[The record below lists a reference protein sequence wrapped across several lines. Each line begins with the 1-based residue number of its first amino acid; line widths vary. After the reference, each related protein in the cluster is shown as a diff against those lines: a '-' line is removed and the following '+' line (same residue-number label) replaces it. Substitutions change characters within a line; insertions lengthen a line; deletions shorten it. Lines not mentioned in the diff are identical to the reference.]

1 MPSIL
6 ILQKEA
12 KEGKKDKDSDKE
24 DEDAGKWGKIERKMN
39 PFSSNRIP
47 VNKDNKYCRKKGSK
61 PMYET
66 HHCFSGS
73 FVTNWWVY
81 CGSWADDTKFKHCLH
96 TD

>member
-1 MPSIL
+1 MSSIL

-47 VNKDNKYCRKKGSK
+47 VNKDNKYYRKKGSK

-66 HHCFSGS
+66 HHWFFLLLCNKLMSLL
-73 FVTNWWVY
+73 WLM
-81 CGSWADDTKFKHCLH
+81 SWRHKV
-96 TD
+96 

>member
-39 PFSSNRIP
+39 PFSSKRIP
-47 VNKDNKYCRKKGSK
+47 VNKDNKYCRTKGSK
-61 PMYET
+61 HMYET
-66 HHCFSGS
+66 YNCFSCS
-73 FVTNWWVY
+73 FVTN
-81 CGSWADDTKFKHCLH
+81 
-96 TD
+96 